1 MRLLYFILG
10 ALVGGLVAISAAT
23 GTVINLN
30 RAAYELAQEAFR
42 LGCISE
48 KGSYC
53 LDKSL
58 IYRDFIENN

>member
-10 ALVGGLVAISAAT
+10 GIVGGLVAISIAT
-23 GTVINLN
+23 ATVINLN
-30 RAAYELAQEAFR
+30 NAAYELAQEAFR
-42 LGCISE
+42 LGCTVE
-48 KGSYC
+48 KGSNC